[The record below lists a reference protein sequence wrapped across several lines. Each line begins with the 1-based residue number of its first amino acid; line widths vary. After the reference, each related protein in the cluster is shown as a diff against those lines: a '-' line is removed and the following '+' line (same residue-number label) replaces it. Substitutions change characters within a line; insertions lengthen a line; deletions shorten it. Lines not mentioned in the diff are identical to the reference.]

1 MAPKS
6 PFVQQTHHQAMDQKG
21 GPKPEFYPVIS
32 SKQLLVLRASQRL
45 SVLDQWRTQKRYKL
59 RSDEKRELF
68 ALRRHQELCTTASY
82 GTTLAVWW
90 VSGPRNTRET
100 WLYRTL
106 SQFSEEAVQNL
117 LRMQPYKQAWATV
130 PRMLFAV
137 SVSVPWAFVASV
149 REDAYFETL
158 QPLRSSYG
166 AFARYLKQEGD
177 RVAAGEQA
185 QPYFH
190 GRPYDKP
197 TTTRIRS
204 DAVPAGTRVTGT
216 AAEMQRLSSDNLY
229 RGGGVRSAAEPEAEA
244 PPPQP
249 PARSSQGVSAAP
261 AAPTTLVLQ
270 SQQVQ
275 AEAPAPSAA
284 PAQTGMPTVRV
295 SLSPQVAA
303 AAPPG
308 LEPEAA
314 RQRRQGSSRDD
325 TDAFFRH
332 VFGA

>member
-1 MAPKS
+1 
-6 PFVQQTHHQAMDQKG
+6 
-21 GPKPEFYPVIS
+21 
-32 SKQLLVLRASQRL
+32 
-45 SVLDQWRTQKRYKL
+45 
-59 RSDEKRELF
+59 
-68 ALRRHQELCTTASY
+68 
-82 GTTLAVWW
+82 
-90 VSGPRNTRET
+90 
-100 WLYRTL
+100 
-106 SQFSEEAVQNL
+106 
-117 LRMQPYKQAWATV
+117 MQPYKQAWATV

-137 SVSVPWAFVASV
+137 SVSVPWAFVASI

-229 RGGGVRSAAEPEAEA
+229 RGGGLRGSSGEPEAEA
-244 PPPQP
+244 PPPTPTP
-249 PARSSQGVSAAP
+249 PPRASSAVSAVP
-261 AAPTTLVLQ
+261 PAPTTLVLE
-270 SQQVQ
+270 SQQVLPSS
-275 AEAPAPSAA
+275 APAPSAA
-284 PAQTGMPTVRV
+284 PPQTGLPTVRV
-295 SLSPQVAA
+295 SLSPQVA
-303 AAPPG
+303 G

-314 RQRRQGSSRDD
+314 RQRRQGGSRDD